1 MVQESQNRLKH
12 FAALKSK
19 YQATN
24 YPDSSP
30 SSLLYLILRKVDL
43 GIQLTTLEIEWLREH
58 ELEFICQEEQD
69 KLKDFVNLGV
79 EFSKLKSKYK
89 ATKHGTSWQSS
100 HLYSILWKID
110 SGNLLTDS
118 EVQWL
123 RENDLSEAKKIAQEM
138 KKIAQEKHKI
148 DQERNRFTQLK
159 YKYKATQYQNSYLD
173 SFLHQILKKLEV
185 TERLSDSEYN
195 WLLNNQ
201 LLETAEIFKQ
211 QESVKE
217 AQFAELKD
225 KYQAIKHSD
234 LSLSSPLYPI
244 LQNIDAKNNL
254 SGSEINWLEQ
264 QGFSE
269 TIAIAQELEQTR
281 EFTALRAKYK
291 VTHYD
296 DLSPK
301 SHLYKVLKKLDFSH
315 HLGEQDINFLRKHK
329 LTKTIEIYHDKYAS
343 NLKLNIESGKAL
355 NELEIEWLKINGREN
370 IIILAQ
376 QKHFAA
382 LKLKYDV
389 LAYQDKSHTSLL
401 YTILQKLELKERL
414 EPTEFAWLQE
424 TKIKVPQPTANYY
437 SWQKEPKYQEKNLVS
452 GKIWI
457 AYHTIEANFYE
468 QEFKRTDNKWNLAN
482 ASSHWRKADK
492 PEQALQLT
500 NNLEFDNIK
509 ENKLKSALLTSRG
522 GAFRDIEKLDKAE
535 NCARQAIEYQPKSH
549 HPYTLMGAI
558 CFERHQY
565 SDGEYWFQE
574 AIKRGANPR
583 DMDSEIKRVVKNA
596 KDENKRRQVINYLL
610 NKDPQRYAW
619 AKSYIKKPKN
629 KI

>member
-1 MVQESQNRLKH
+1 MDKESQNRLEH

-19 YQATN
+19 YQATQ
-24 YPDSSP
+24 YQDSSP
-30 SSLLYLILRKVDL
+30 ANLLYLILRKLDL
-43 GIQLTTLEIEWLREH
+43 GIELLDLESNWLGESKLEETLEAIKQEQKHKVQEFKN
-58 ELEFICQEEQD
+58 LES
-69 KLKDFVNLGV
+69 

-89 ATKHGTSWQSS
+89 ATNYNVSWQST
-100 HLYSILWKID
+100 HLYFILLKLE
-110 SGNLLTDS
+110 SGNLLTDL

-123 RENDLSEAKKIAQEM
+123 RRTGLYETNQIAQEV
-138 KKIAQEKHKI
+138 K
-148 DQERNRFTQLK
+148 RFTQLK
-159 YKYKATQYQNSYLD
+159 SQYKASQYQDSYPD
-173 SFLHQILKKLEV
+173 SFLYQILKKLEV

-211 QESVKE
+211 QELEKE
-217 AQFAELKD
+217 AQFAKLRD
-225 KYQAIKHSD
+225 KYQANLHFD

-244 LQNIDAKNNL
+244 LQNIDAKNDL
-254 SGSEINWLEQ
+254 SDSEINWLEQ
-264 QGFSE
+264 QKLSE

-281 EFTALRAKYK
+281 EFAALRLKYK
-291 VTHYD
+291 ATEYQD
-296 DLSPK
+296 SSPK
-301 SHLYKVLKKLDFSH
+301 SHLYKILKRLELSNQ
-315 HLGEQDINFLRKHK
+315 LGEQDINFLKKRK
-329 LTKTIEIYHDKYAS
+329 LTKIIEVANEKYVS
-343 NLKLNIESGKAL
+343 ILKSKIDSGELL
-355 NELEIEWLKINGREN
+355 NESEIEWLKNNRHED
-370 IIILAQ
+370 IIIFAK
-376 QKHFAA
+376 QKHFAV
-382 LKLKYDV
+382 LKSKYDA
-389 LAYQDKSHTSLL
+389 LLYQDKSHTSFL

-414 EPTEFAWLQE
+414 EATDVAWLQE
-424 TKIKVPQPTANYY
+424 TKIKVPQATY
-437 SWQKEPKYQEKNLVS
+437 SYDRWQQEPQHQGTKLFS

-457 AYHTIEANFYE
+457 AHHTIEANFYE
-468 QEFKRTDNKWNLAN
+468 QEFQRTDNKWNLAN
-482 ASSHWRKADK
+482 ASSHWRKADE

-500 NNLEFDNIK
+500 NNLQFDKIK
-509 ENKLKSALLTSRG
+509 ENKLKSALLTTRG
-522 GAFRDIEKLDKAE
+522 GAFRDIGKLDEAE
-535 NCARQAIEYQPKSH
+535 NCARKAIDYQPKSH

-619 AKSYIKKPKN
+619 AKSYIKKLKN